1 MKLTILT
8 ALAVASLFACGNVCA
23 QNVLRAAVPFDF
35 YVGQAAM
42 PSGNYEVLP
51 WANNMLLVRHE
62 TKGIA
67 AFYPTYYNGS
77 QPNDKSALVFHKYV
91 ASPAKYFLS
100 EVRGVPVTGRLA
112 LRPSSIEEELR
123 ATVRTFET
131 LTVPKTESPRNAK

>member
-8 ALAVASLFACGNVCA
+8 ALAVASLLTWGNAYA
-23 QNVLRAAVPFDF
+23 QGVLRATVPFDF

-67 AFYPTYYNGS
+67 AFYPTYYNGT
-77 QPNDKSALVFHKYV
+77 QPNDKPVLVFHKYV

-100 EVRGVPVTGRLA
+100 EVRGVPVIGRLA
-112 LRPSSIEEELR
+112 LRPSSLEDELR
-123 ATVRTFET
+123 ATVRTSET
-131 LTVPKTESPRNAK
+131 VTVPEASSPQNPE

>member
-8 ALAVASLFACGNVCA
+8 ALAVASLFAFGNACA
-23 QNVLRAAVPFDF
+23 QETLRATVPFDF

-51 WANNMLLVRHE
+51 WANNVLLVRHQ

-67 AFYPTYYNGS
+67 AFYPTYYNGT
-77 QPNDKSALVFHKYV
+77 QPNDKPVLVFHKYE

-100 EVRGVPVTGRLA
+100 EVRGVPLTGRLA
-112 LRPSSIEEELR
+112 LRPSALEQELR
-123 ATVRTFET
+123 ATVRTSET
-131 LTVPKTESPRNAK
+131 VTVPEANSPQNP